1 MAASSARP
9 AVLAMTALALLLTLC
24 LGPRGISGNKLKL
37 MLQKWEAPAP
47 AETSVAVDESKA
59 KEFLGSLRRQKRQLW
74 DRSRPEVQQWYQQ
87 FLYMGFDEAVGV
99 LTCGRPDFLHSGK
112 FEDDITYWLN
122 RDRNG
127 HDYYDSY
134 QRHYD
139 EDAAIGP
146 RGPHSFRHGAN
157 VNYDDY

>member
-1 MAASSARP
+1 MVASSARP
-9 AVLAMTALALLLTLC
+9 TVLAMTALALLLLLC
-24 LGPRGISGNKLKL
+24 LGPGGISGNKLKL
-37 MLQKWEAPAP
+37 MLQKQEAPAP
-47 AETSVAVDESKA
+47 PKTKVAVDENKA
-59 KEFLGSLRRQKRQLW
+59 KEFLSSLKRQKRQLW

-87 FLYMGFDEAVGV
+87 FLYMGFDEA
-99 LTCGRPDFLHSGK
+99 K

-139 EDAAIGP
+139 EDSAMSSHG
-146 RGPHSFRHGAN
+146 FRHGSI